1 MNMYLSHIKL
11 NRILI
16 SKNVLLDLLSTSY
29 ITYCYNR
36 IINRNISKSCHILA
50 LLLNAMYANRF
61 ATPKHE
67 YAILILEQTRGEETP
82 DRSADPP
89 LAEQHGQL
97 GDGGHRPGSQNA
109 AAV

>member
-1 MNMYLSHIKL
+1 M
-11 NRILI
+11 
-16 SKNVLLDLLSTSY
+16 LDLLATSY
-29 ITYCYNR
+29 TTYCCII
-36 IINRNISKSCHILA
+36 IINRNISKSCHLLA
-50 LLLNAMYANRF
+50 LLLNVIYANRF

-67 YAILILEQTRGEETP
+67 YAISVLEQTRGEETP